1 MAGSLIKLSDV
12 SVSSD
17 QSSVTLGASEWDSS
31 YNVYY
36 IALSGV
42 ESDDTGTNRYL
53 RMRVLT
59 GGSAQDDS
67 NYDYTHLGLWSN
79 GGYQDIG
86 ATNNSFWYISGAA
99 QNGVEAVGKESCNG
113 FLYLYQF
120 NNSSAY
126 SHFTQSTAAL
136 NGDGQLYGAQGGGIK
151 TTNEAN
157 NGVEFSFD
165 GGNIRAGN
173 FRLYA
178 IKN

>member
-1 MAGSLIKLSDV
+1 MAGSLIKLSEV

-31 YNVYY
+31 YNVYQVVF
-36 IALSGV
+36 SGV
-42 ESDDTGTNRYL
+42 ESDDSSTNRFL

-67 NYDYTHLGLWSN
+67 NYDYSHLGLKSS
-79 GGYQDIG
+79 GSYQDLGDTNEEFFFITG
-86 ATNNSFWYISGAA
+86 AS
-99 QNGVEAVGKESCNG
+99 QNGVEASGKENCNG

-120 NNSSAY
+120 NNSSAF

-136 NGDGQLYGAQGGGIK
+136 NADATLFGAQGGGVK